1 MITASPSAAV
11 GMSRVTVRLPRAVEP
26 VDDVLA
32 RAGHSPVERRMFTRV
47 YGLRDSTV
55 LAPGERLED
64 LLSAAGEAA
73 LGADRADLVLYGHTL
88 PVQECGVGTRFAER
102 MRTRLSTPAGRFY
115 GISHVGCTS
124 VLRCLELAQR
134 FLGRPGARPDEQVL
148 VLGGDHGSLLDE
160 ARILPRTTVAS
171 DTAVAVRVTP
181 LPMDGPVA
189 GTAPRYRLAAL
200 AHARDT
206 RFHRNLRMSQEEF
219 AAYGQACG
227 ALVRRVM
234 EEAAARVGT
243 TAADLD
249 WVMPHMSN
257 AVFWKAVA
265 RAADIPRERICLD
278 LLPEVGHGFGTDA
291 LMALEHADRTRRL
304 RPGDRCALVSIGQGA
319 YFTAAVVE
327 VQDETEGT

>member
-1 MITASPSAAV
+1 MTTVTLSAAV
-11 GMSRVTVRLPRAVEP
+11 GLSKVTVRLPRAVEP

-32 RAGHSPVERRMFTRV
+32 RTGHSSHERRMFTRI

-64 LLSAAGEAA
+64 LLSAAGDAA
-73 LGADRADLVLYGHTL
+73 LGAGRADLVLYGHTL

-102 MRTRLSTPAGRFY
+102 MRARLTTPAGRFY
-115 GISHVGCTS
+115 GISHIGCTS

-134 FLGRPGARPDEQVL
+134 FLGRPGAGPDEQVL

-181 LPMDGPVA
+181 LPRGGPA
-189 GTAPRYRLAAL
+189 TGTAPRYRLRAL

-206 RFHRNLRMSQEEF
+206 RFHRNLRMPQEEF

-227 ALVRRVM
+227 ALVRRVLH
-234 EEAAARVGT
+234 EAAARAGT
-243 TAADLD
+243 TVPELD
-249 WVMPHMSN
+249 WIMPHMSN
-257 AVFWKAVA
+257 SVFWKAVA
-265 RAADIPRERICLD
+265 RAAGIPRERICLD

-291 LMALEHADRTRRL
+291 LMALEHADRTGRL
-304 RPGDRCALVSIGQGA
+304 RPGDRCVLVSIGQGA

-327 VQDETEGT
+327 VLDETEGT